1 MKKTAIIGLL
11 FISVIFLTTVTVK
24 AQPEDGFIAGT
35 GGYLTP
41 GTFVA
46 VGFNAYAGET
56 LFLTSTN
63 LDYFS
68 TTGFCGLSSY
78 DALGSL
84 LAVAYSWEDVFIEFH
99 YDDLYV
105 WLCDYDSGL
114 SGDIVLAIYEAF
126 PFFLNSG
133 KSTRLKTMQSIHDY
147 PEDAV
152 NKLKE
157 SFERINIK
165 INKK

>member
-11 FISVIFLTTVTVK
+11 IISVILLITVPVK
-24 AQPEDGFIAGT
+24 AQPEEGFIAGT

-56 LFLTSTN
+56 LLLTSTN

-78 DALGSL
+78 DTLGSL
-84 LAVAYSWEDVFIEFH
+84 LAVAYSWEDIFIEFN

-114 SGDIVLAIYEAF
+114 SGDIVLAVYEAF
-126 PFFLNSG
+126 PFFLYSG
-133 KSTRLKTMQSIHDY
+133 KNTPLRTVQRIQDY
-147 PEDAV
+147 PEEAV

-157 SFERINIK
+157 AFERINVK
-165 INKK
+165 INRK

>member
-1 MKKTAIIGLL
+1 MKKTAIICLL
-11 FISVIFLTTVTVK
+11 IISVTFLTTVPVK
-24 AQPEDGFIAGT
+24 AQPADGLIAGT
-35 GGYLTP
+35 GGYLMP

-63 LDYFS
+63 LDFFS

-78 DALGSL
+78 DALGNL
-84 LAVAYSWEDVFIEFH
+84 LAVAYSWEDIFIEFH

-114 SGDIVLAIYEAF
+114 SGNIVLAIYEAF

-133 KSTRLKTMQSIHDY
+133 KSTPLKTEQSLHDY
-147 PEDAV
+147 PEEAV
-152 NKLKE
+152 NKLKDA
-157 SFERINIK
+157 FERINTK
-165 INKK
+165 INRK